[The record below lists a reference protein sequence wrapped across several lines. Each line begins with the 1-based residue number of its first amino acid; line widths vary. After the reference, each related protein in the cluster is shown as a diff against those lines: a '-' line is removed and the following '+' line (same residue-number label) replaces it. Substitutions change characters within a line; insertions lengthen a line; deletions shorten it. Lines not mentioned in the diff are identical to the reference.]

1 MSAPVRP
8 GYARYVLVLLLVV
21 YVMNFV
27 DRQILSILLDPIKR
41 DLGVSDTAMGLL
53 TGFAFALFYTCA
65 GIPIARAADRGSRRD
80 VIALGLG
87 LWSAMTAASG
97 LAQGFWQLAAARTLV
112 GVGEAA
118 GTPASQSLLADYF
131 PPERR
136 AAAFGFFANGIYV
149 GTMLAFLLG
158 GWLATHFDWRTAFL
172 LVGLPGI
179 PLALLVRASVRELPR
194 GASEAP
200 GGDEGVVATRE
211 VLRLLLARRTF
222 VSLVVSGSLLALPGY
237 AMLTWGPAFLGRVHG
252 MDRLAIGT
260 ALGVLIGVSGSA
272 GAWLGGILSDRLGR
286 RAPRWRLRFPALAGL
301 LSVPFAIGFL
311 HLPGAGPAL
320 AGFGVFYLLLN
331 TYVGP
336 TWSAVQGLVRLRM
349 RATAMALFLFVL
361 NLVGLGL
368 GPLVVGGLN
377 DLLAPRFG
385 DLAVRWSLTL
395 VSLLALPGALVLLR
409 ASETLERDL
418 AARDA

>member
-1 MSAPVRP
+1 VSAPVRP
-8 GYARYVLVLLLVV
+8 AYANYVLGLLLVV

-27 DRQILSILLDPIKR
+27 DRQILSILLDPIKQ
-41 DLGVSDTAMGLL
+41 DLGVSDTAMGVL
-53 TGFAFALFYTCA
+53 TGFAFAFFYTFA
-65 GIPIARAADRGSRRD
+65 GIPIARAADRGSRRT

-97 LAQGFWQLAAARTLV
+97 LAQTFWQLAAARTLV

-136 AAAFGFFANGIYV
+136 AAAFGFFANGIYL

-179 PLALLVRASVRELPR
+179 PLAILVRASVRELPR

-200 GGDEGVVATRE
+200 GGDESVVAARE

-222 VSLVVSGSLLALPGY
+222 VYLVVSGSLLALPGY

-260 ALGVLIGVSGSA
+260 ALGVLIGVTGSA
-272 GAWLGGILSDRLGR
+272 GAWLGGILADRLGR
-286 RAPRWRLRFPALAGL
+286 RDPRWNLRFPALATL
-301 LSVPFAIGFL
+301 ASVPFAVGFL
-311 HLPGAGPAL
+311 HLPGVGPAL
-320 AGFGVFYLLLN
+320 ASFAVFYLCLN

-336 TWSAVQGLVRLRM
+336 TWSAVQGLVKLRM
-349 RATAMALFLFVL
+349 RATATALFLFVL
-361 NLVGLGL
+361 NLVGLGM

-377 DLLAPRFG
+377 DWLHPSLG
-385 DLAVRWSLTL
+385 DQAIRWSLTL
-395 VSLLALPGALVLLR
+395 VSLLGLPGALLLLR
-409 ASETLERDL
+409 ASQTLPRDL

>member
-1 MSAPVRP
+1 VSAAVRP
-8 GYARYVLVLLLVV
+8 AYARYVLGLLVV
-21 YVMNFV
+21 VYVLNFV
-27 DRQILSILLDPIKR
+27 DRQILSILLDPIKQ
-41 DLGVSDTAMGLL
+41 DLGVSDTAMGVL
-53 TGFAFALFYTCA
+53 TGFAFAFFYTFA
-65 GIPIARAADRGSRRD
+65 GIPIARAADRGSRRA

-136 AAAFGFFANGIYV
+136 AAAFGFFANGIYL

-158 GWLATHFDWRTAFL
+158 GWLATRFDWRTAFL
-172 LVGLPGI
+172 VVGVPGL

-200 GGDEGVVATRE
+200 GGDESVVAARE
-211 VLRLLLARRTF
+211 VLRLLLSRRTF
-222 VSLVVSGSLLALPGY
+222 VYLVVAGSLLALPGY

-252 MDRLAIGT
+252 MDRFAIGT
-260 ALGVLIGVSGSA
+260 ALGVLIGTTGSA
-272 GAWLGGILSDRLGR
+272 GAWLGGILADRLGR
-286 RAPRWRLRFPALAGL
+286 RDPAWNLRFPALATLGA
-301 LSVPFAIGFL
+301 VPFAVGFL
-311 HLPGAGPAL
+311 HLPDAGPAL
-320 AGFGVFYLLLN
+320 AAFAVFYLCLN

-336 TWSAVQGLVRLRM
+336 TWSAVQGLVKLRM
-349 RATAMALFLFVL
+349 RATATALFLFVL

-368 GPLVVGGLN
+368 GPLLVGGLN
-377 DLLAPRFG
+377 DRLAPSLG
-385 DLAVRWSLTL
+385 DAAVRWSLTL
-395 VSLLALPGALVLLR
+395 VSLLGLPGALLLLR
-409 ASETLERDL
+409 ASRTLAADL

>member
-1 MSAPVRP
+1 VSAAVRP
-8 GYARYVLVLLLVV
+8 AYARYVLGLLVV
-21 YVMNFV
+21 VYVLNFV
-27 DRQILSILLDPIKR
+27 DRQILSILLDPIKQ
-41 DLGVSDTAMGLL
+41 DLGVSDTAMGVL
-53 TGFAFALFYTCA
+53 TGFAFAFFYTFA
-65 GIPIARAADRGSRRD
+65 GIPIARAADRGSRRA

-136 AAAFGFFANGIYV
+136 AAAFGFFANGIYL

-158 GWLATHFDWRTAFL
+158 GWLATRFDWRTAFL
-172 LVGLPGI
+172 VVGVPGL

-200 GGDEGVVATRE
+200 GGDESVVAARE

-222 VSLVVSGSLLALPGY
+222 VYLVVAGSLLALPGY

-260 ALGVLIGVSGSA
+260 ALGVLIGATGSA
-272 GAWLGGILSDRLGR
+272 GAWLGGILADRLGR
-286 RAPRWRLRFPALAGL
+286 RDPVWNLRFPALATAAA
-301 LSVPFAIGFL
+301 VPFAVGFL
-311 HLPGAGPAL
+311 HLPDAGAAL
-320 AGFGVFYLLLN
+320 AAFAVFYLCLN

-336 TWSAVQGLVRLRM
+336 TWAAVQGLVKLRM
-349 RATAMALFLFVL
+349 RATATALFLFVL

-368 GPLVVGGLN
+368 GPLLVGGLN
-377 DLLAPRFG
+377 DRLAPSLG
-385 DLAVRWSLTL
+385 DAAVRWSLTL
-395 VSLLALPGALVLLR
+395 VSLLGLPGALLLGR
-409 ASETLERDL
+409 ASRTLPGDL

>member
-1 MSAPVRP
+1 M
-8 GYARYVLVLLLVV
+8 
-21 YVMNFV
+21 
-27 DRQILSILLDPIKR
+27 
-41 DLGVSDTAMGLL
+41 GVL
-53 TGFAFALFYTCA
+53 TGFAFAAFYTCA
-65 GIPIARAADRGSRRD
+65 GIPIARAADRGSRRG

-97 LAQGFWQLAAARTLV
+97 LAQSFWQLAAARTLV

-179 PLALLVRASVRELPR
+179 PLAILVRASVRELPR
-194 GASEAP
+194 GASETP
-200 GGDEGVVATRE
+200 GGDQSVVATRE
-211 VLRLLLARRTF
+211 VFRFLRRRRTF
-222 VSLVVSGSLLALPGY
+222 VLLVASGSLLALPGY
-237 AMLTWGPAFLGRVHG
+237 CMLTWGPAFLGRVHG

-260 ALGVLIGVSGSA
+260 ALGVLIGVTGSA
-272 GAWLGGILSDRLGR
+272 GAWLGGILADRLGR
-286 RAPRWRLRFPALAGL
+286 RDLRWNLRFPALATL
-301 LSVPFAIGFL
+301 CSIPFALAFL
-311 HLPGAGPAL
+311 HLPGVAASL
-320 AGFGVFYLLLN
+320 AAFGLFYLLLN

-349 RATAMALFLFVL
+349 RATATALFLFVL

-368 GPLVVGGLN
+368 GPLVVGALN
-377 DLLAPRFG
+377 DLLAPRLG
-385 DLAVRWSLTL
+385 DAAIRWSLTA
-395 VSLLALPGALVLLR
+395 VSLLALPGALLLLR
-409 ASETLERDL
+409 AGETFPGDL